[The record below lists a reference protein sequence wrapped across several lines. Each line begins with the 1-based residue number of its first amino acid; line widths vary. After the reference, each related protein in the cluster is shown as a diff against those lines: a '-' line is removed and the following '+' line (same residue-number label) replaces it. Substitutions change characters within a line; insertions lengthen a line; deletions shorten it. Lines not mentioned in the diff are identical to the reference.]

1 MNAPRLLVLSASTGN
16 GHVSAANAI
25 ADEAK
30 ARGFHAVAVDTLD
43 FCPRAYKVWYAGG
56 YEMLVRRQKH
66 VWGHF
71 YEVSDQPGTL
81 FEFQDWLDTTMCE
94 GVERLV
100 QQEKPDWVVCTH
112 SLPQPKLAAIRA
124 KYGFRMAIVITDL
137 WPHAMWLRGEPD
149 MFFVPQEWTK
159 KELVKREAR
168 YADRCH
174 VAGMPVHA
182 LFGEQPPKPEARTAL
197 GLPVEG
203 SLVTIVSG
211 GIGAGPMVRAV
222 RALTKVADHVVAI
235 AGRNKALH
243 RRLTL
248 AFEGNEQV
256 KVWGHT
262 PQTQMA
268 QAMAASDLLV
278 SKPGGLTTF
287 ESLAIGVPMVVF
299 WPFLI
304 PGQEE
309 GNAKYIVESGCG
321 AEAKKLKDL
330 GPVVGGLLN
339 DSARLQAMAAKAKS
353 MGIPD
358 ATKRIVDAL
367 ALASPAE

>member
-1 MNAPRLLVLSASTGN
+1 MKAPRILVLSASTGN

-30 ARGFHAVAVDTLD
+30 SRGFHAVAVDTLD

-94 GVERLV
+94 GIERLV
-100 QQEKPDWVVCTH
+100 AQEKPDWVVCTH
-112 SLPQPKLAAIRA
+112 SLPQPKLAAIRER
-124 KYGFRMAIVITDL
+124 YGFKMAIVITDL

-149 MFFVPQEWTK
+149 LFFVPQEWTK
-159 KELVKREAR
+159 KELAKREPSFEAK
-168 YADRCH
+168 CH
-174 VAGMPVHA
+174 VSGMPVHA
-182 LFGEQPPKPEARTAL
+182 MFGEQADKSNSRAAL
-197 GLPVEG
+197 ELPVDG

-222 RALTKVADHVVAI
+222 RALTKVTDHVVAV

-248 AFEGNEQV
+248 AFDGHPQV
-256 KVWGHT
+256 SVWGHT
-262 PQTQMA
+262 PQTKMA
-268 QAMAASDLLV
+268 QTMAASDLLV

-287 ESLAIGVPMVVF
+287 ESLAVGVPMVVF

-321 AEAKKLKDL
+321 TEAKKLSNL
-330 GPVVGGLLN
+330 APVVGELLR
-339 DSARLQAMAAKAKS
+339 DPVKLKAMAEKAKA

-358 ATKRIVDAL
+358 ATKRIVDSLVEAT
-367 ALASPAE
+367 